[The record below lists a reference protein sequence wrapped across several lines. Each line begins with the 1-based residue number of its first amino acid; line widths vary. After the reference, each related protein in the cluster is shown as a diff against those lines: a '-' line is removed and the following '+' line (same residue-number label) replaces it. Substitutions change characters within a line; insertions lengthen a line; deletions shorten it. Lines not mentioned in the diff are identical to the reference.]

1 MQQYDL
7 ISLRSFITVVEVGS
21 FIGAAQLLEAST
33 AAVSRRISGLETA
46 LGVKLLNRT
55 TRQLD
60 LTEAGRQ
67 FYADVVNIFL
77 SLDEAEEKIRS
88 GSKTIKGTLR
98 IAAPLSFGIQCLS
111 PALAGFMRRYP
122 ELKVQLLLDDRLTDL
137 VAEGID
143 IAIRIGSLQDSTLVA
158 SHIGDINR
166 IFCASNAY
174 LLQRGEP
181 KTLSDLSQHNWLDY
195 SLSKSREEWRY
206 IDGKAIEV
214 SGSLSTNNGDV
225 LKDAVI
231 EGMGISLLPEFIVAQ
246 GLKRQQLREI
256 LTKFRPEPLGLYAV
270 RPSRKFTP
278 GKVKVMIEFLREIC
292 A

>member
-7 ISLRSFITVVEVGS
+7 ISLRSFITVVEAGS
-21 FIGAAQLLEAST
+21 FIGAAELLEAST
-33 AAVSRRISGLETA
+33 AAVSRRVSGLEAA

-60 LTEAGRQ
+60 LTEAGRV

-88 GSKTIKGTLR
+88 NSETIKGTLR
-98 IAAPLSFGIQCLS
+98 IAAPLSFGIACLS
-111 PALAGFMRRYP
+111 PALGGFMRRFAQ
-122 ELKVQLLLDDRLTDL
+122 LKVQLLLDDRLTDL
-137 VAEGID
+137 VGEGID
-143 IAIRIGSLQDSTLVA
+143 LAIRIGSLKDSTLVA

-166 IFCASNAY
+166 IFCASSDY
-174 LLQRGEP
+174 LDERGAP
-181 KTLSDLSQHNWLDY
+181 KTPSELSQHNWLDY
-195 SLSKSREEWRY
+195 NLTSSREEWRY
-206 IDGKAIEV
+206 INGKAIEL

-231 EGMGISLLPEFIVAQ
+231 EGAGISLLPEFIVAQ
-246 GLKRQQLREI
+246 GLEQRQLQEI
-256 LTKFRPEPLGLYAV
+256 LSDFRPEPLGLYAV

-278 GKVKVMIEFLREIC
+278 SKVKVMIEFLREIC
-292 A
+292 D

>member
-33 AAVSRRISGLETA
+33 AAVSRRVSALETA

-60 LTEAGRQ
+60 LTEAGRA

-77 SLDEAEEKIRS
+77 SLEEAEEKIRC
-88 GSKTIKGTLR
+88 GSETIKGTLR

-111 PALAGFMRRYP
+111 PALGSFMRRYP
-122 ELKVQLLLDDRLTDL
+122 ELKVQLILDDRLTDL
-137 VAEGID
+137 VSEGID
-143 IAIRIGSLQDSTLVA
+143 LAIRIGSLKDSTLVA
-158 SHIGDINR
+158 THIGDINR
-166 IFCASNAY
+166 IFCASSDY
-174 LLQRGEP
+174 LDKRGEP

-195 SLSKSREEWRY
+195 SLTSSREEWRY
-206 IDGKAIEV
+206 INGKAIEV

-246 GLKRQQLREI
+246 GLKQRQLQEI
-256 LTKFRPEPLGLYAV
+256 LSDYRPAPLGLYAV
-270 RPSRKFTP
+270 RPSRQFTP
-278 GKVKVMIEFLREIC
+278 SKVKVMINFLREIC
-292 A
+292 D

>member
-1 MQQYDL
+1 M
-7 ISLRSFITVVEVGS
+7 
-21 FIGAAQLLEAST
+21 
-33 AAVSRRISGLETA
+33 
-46 LGVKLLNRT
+46 
-55 TRQLD
+55 
-60 LTEAGRQ
+60 
-67 FYADVVNIFL
+67 
-77 SLDEAEEKIRS
+77 
-88 GSKTIKGTLR
+88 
-98 IAAPLSFGIQCLS
+98 
-111 PALAGFMRRYP
+111 
-122 ELKVQLLLDDRLTDL
+122 
-137 VAEGID
+137 
-143 IAIRIGSLQDSTLVA
+143 
-158 SHIGDINR
+158 
-166 IFCASNAY
+166 
-174 LLQRGEP
+174 LQRGEP

-246 GLKRQQLREI
+246 GLKRRQLREI
-256 LTKFRPEPLGLYAV
+256 LTEFRPEPLGLYAV